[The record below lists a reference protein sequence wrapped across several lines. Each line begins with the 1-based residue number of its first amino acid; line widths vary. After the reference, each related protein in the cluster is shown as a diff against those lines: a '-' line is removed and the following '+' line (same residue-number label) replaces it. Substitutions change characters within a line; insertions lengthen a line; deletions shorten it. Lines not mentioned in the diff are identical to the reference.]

1 MRTNF
6 EHLKKYPELYKSAIK
21 IEKKLLTAED
31 QEDMKQVGNS
41 MRRLL
46 EGLVRKMIYKY
57 NHGHREKN
65 LYSDCEMLY
74 LMGAIDFLSW
84 ENMKSIM
91 NTGNNCSHFGYQVSM
106 SELRYMYKDLYEES
120 YKIAA
125 FYLTKEGYR
134 AYEEFCDAC
143 GRAAKE
149 RRAKAAA
156 EQAKKAAS
164 KPAVT
169 PVVQAPVQKSVSKA
183 AQVPVQK
190 PVSKPVAKP
199 VSSAPVQKPAS
210 KQVATYVTSTPAKS
224 PAKKKKSMWGTIFAV
239 AIWAWIIINFLS
251 LMSF

>member
-6 EHLKKYPELYKSAIK
+6 EHLKKYPELYKSALK
-21 IEKKLLTAED
+21 IEKNLLEAED
-31 QEDMKQVGNS
+31 QDDMKQVGNA

-46 EGLVRKMIYKY
+46 EGLVRKMIHKY

-106 SELRYMYKDLYEES
+106 SQLKYMYKDLYEES

-149 RRAKAAA
+149 RKAKAAA
-156 EQAKKAAS
+156 AQIQ
-164 KPAVT
+164 KPVST
-169 PVVQAPVQKSVSKA
+169 PVKKSVSTPA
-183 AQVPVQK
+183 VSAPAQQPAIKPVTPPTASTPVQK
-190 PVSKPVAKP
+190 PVNKPVATH
-199 VSSAPVQKPAS
+199 VTSSPAKAPV
-210 KQVATYVTSTPAKS
+210 
-224 PAKKKKSMWGTIFAV
+224 KKKKSMWGTIFAV
-239 AIWAWIIINFLS
+239 AIWAWIIINLLS